1 MNKNVHQI
9 KKINRKH
16 HLNRHLETNLQYLK
30 YYIIEHANLVIPKN
44 GDCMEL
50 IEKLEPIIIFSAV
63 IIGLIFSNTNIIA
76 ENTSNLINIFLCL
89 MLFGLFMEV
98 DLNELKNSFKN
109 VKFTSASLI
118 INFIWTPLF
127 GYFLGSLFL
136 KGNVDVLVGFF
147 MLILTPCTDWYLVF
161 TKMAKGNL
169 SLSLSIL
176 PINLVLQIILLP
188 VYLVIFFSSANAL
201 DYTQLAYS
209 LLIVI
214 VIPFVLAQIA
224 KFIFNNNF
232 KEKAT
237 NLFTDLQIW
246 FLSLAVFCIFASQGD
261 LLFNNLDSV
270 ITIFV
275 PLIIFF
281 IVNAIIDLL
290 ISEKINFT
298 YQEYASLTMT
308 TLARNSP
315 LALAIAINSFPG
327 HELISIALVI
337 GPLIELPILYIV
349 SKFCLWI
356 KNSGL
361 FFTCRSF

>member
-1 MNKNVHQI
+1 MD
-9 KKINRKH
+9 
-16 HLNRHLETNLQYLK
+16 
-30 YYIIEHANLVIPKN
+30 LV
-44 GDCMEL
+44 
-50 IEKLEPIIIFSAV
+50 EKLEPIIIFSAV
-63 IIGLIFSNTNIIA
+63 IAGLIFSNIEITSQ
-76 ENTSNLINIFLCL
+76 NTEQLINIFLCL
-89 MLFGLFMEV
+89 MLFGVFLEV
-98 DLNELKNSFKN
+98 PIVELKDSFKN
-109 VKFTSASLI
+109 FKFTSTSLI

-136 KGNVDVLVGFF
+136 KGNVDILIGFF

-169 SLSLSIL
+169 TLSLSIL
-176 PINLVLQIILLP
+176 PMNLVLQIILLP
-188 VYLVIFFSSANAL
+188 IYLVIFFSSGNTMGYA
-201 DYTQLAYS
+201 QLAYS

-214 VIPFVLAQIA
+214 VIPLVAAQLV
-224 KFIFNNNF
+224 KFILNADL
-232 KEKAT
+232 KEKAVD
-237 NLFTDLQIW
+237 LFSSLQIC

-261 LLFNNLDSV
+261 LLFSNLDSV
-270 ITIFV
+270 VSIFI
-275 PLIIFF
+275 PLILFF
-281 IVNAIIDLL
+281 TANAIIDLL

-298 YQEYASLTMT
+298 YSEYASLTMT

-349 SKFCLWI
+349 SKFCLWV

-361 FFTCRSF
+361 FFSCRY